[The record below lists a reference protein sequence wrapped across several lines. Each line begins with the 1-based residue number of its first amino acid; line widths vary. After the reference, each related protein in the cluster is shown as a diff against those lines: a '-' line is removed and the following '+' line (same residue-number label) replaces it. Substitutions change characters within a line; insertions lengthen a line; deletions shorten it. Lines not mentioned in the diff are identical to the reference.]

1 MTFLSG
7 PARVALYLRA
17 ETLLQATRQAT
28 RQAALLHQA
37 VDSKLG
43 WHLVAVFS
51 DLTLTPWG
59 GRRPGRDGALTSA
72 RTGFDVLLVS
82 RLDRLTRNSDELMEL
97 IQQLTAADVTLCVT
111 LRPHGPQSDL
121 EIRAVDE
128 FLVGVYRSLAGQ
140 HDAVWDL
147 PAAPPPA
154 GGAR

>member
-1 MTFLSG
+1 MKPINS

-17 ETLLQATRQAT
+17 ETLIQAT

-37 VDSKLG
+37 ADPALG
-43 WHLVAVFS
+43 WHIVAVFS
-51 DLTLTPWG
+51 DLTLTPSG

-82 RLDRLTRNSDELMEL
+82 SLDRLTRNPDELMEL

-111 LRPHGPQSDL
+111 LRPQGPQSDL

-128 FLVGVYRSLAGQ
+128 VLVGVYRSLAGQ
-140 HDAVWDL
+140 HGAVWAL
-147 PAAPPPA
+147 PAGPPPA
-154 GGAR
+154 GDAR